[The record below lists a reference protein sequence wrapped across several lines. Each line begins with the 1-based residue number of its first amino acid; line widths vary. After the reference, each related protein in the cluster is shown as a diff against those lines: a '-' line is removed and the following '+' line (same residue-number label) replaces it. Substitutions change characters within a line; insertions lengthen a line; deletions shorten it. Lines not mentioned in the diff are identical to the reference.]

1 MSNGYLCFYHIFT
14 RVIEVVRDDWGER
27 QGSLQIR
34 MRGFPR
40 QELQANPN
48 NNPSLAGTPQKAAHC
63 LGFENST
70 VDEGGFG
77 DSAVAS
83 HETVDLG
90 GYKSLER

>member
-1 MSNGYLCFYHIFT
+1 MI
-14 RVIEVVRDDWGER
+14 GER
-27 QGSLQIR
+27 G
-34 MRGFPR
+34 RGACRYECVGFHDR
-40 QELQANPN
+40 NCKQYVRKVCICECNPN

-63 LGFENST
+63 LGAHCLGFENST

-77 DSAVAS
+77 DLAVAS